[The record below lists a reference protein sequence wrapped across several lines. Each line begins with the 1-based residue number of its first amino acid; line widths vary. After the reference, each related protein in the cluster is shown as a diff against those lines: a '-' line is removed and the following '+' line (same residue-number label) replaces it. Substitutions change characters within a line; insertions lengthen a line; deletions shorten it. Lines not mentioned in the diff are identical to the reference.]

1 MTEPTESLR
10 RIQLAEVNAV
20 PRARESLETNYGQV
34 WANTEELARD
44 FDVVGFLAPYVVVR
58 RKADRQL
65 GSLAFQN
72 DPRLYFGW
80 APDHH

>member
-1 MTEPTESLR
+1 MTDPTESLR
-10 RIQLAEVNAV
+10 RTQLAEINAT
-20 PRARESLETNYGQV
+20 PCAREALATKYDQV
-34 WANTEELARD
+34 WNTEELARD

-65 GSLAFQN
+65 GSLAFQH

-80 APDHH
+80 APDQR